1 MQWMSWKNYSVFN
14 SIKNGKKGKAN
25 SNLQETEDILL

>member
-14 SIKNGKKGKAN
+14 PVKNGKKGKAN
-25 SNLQETEDILL
+25 SNLPKLYTG